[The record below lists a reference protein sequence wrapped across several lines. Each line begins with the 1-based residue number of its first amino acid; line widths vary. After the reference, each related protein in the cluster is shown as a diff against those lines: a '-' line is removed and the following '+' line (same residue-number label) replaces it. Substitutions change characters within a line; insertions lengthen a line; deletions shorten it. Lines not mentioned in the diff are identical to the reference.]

1 MFPHR
6 RDGIADNAGKSSGE
20 QREAGNA
27 SPMHGHRGIGMT
39 PAGELSRRSFLGLA
53 GGAAATGLLAACS
66 GDISG
71 TNGDRRD
78 PKITL
83 DALRTE
89 YSAKI
94 GLSVFDHSRQK
105 EFDDHGDTE
114 SYEASVVKVP
124 IALSVMRQAAEHGG
138 KIDDDQ
144 RELIRRSVEQSD
156 NEATAELFSSLA
168 DNPSDTISSSQN
180 DREALSANAINLTY
194 TRLGVQYTRSAKTW
208 DDNTTCSADQ
218 VQVARGLVDG
228 VDWVHPDD
236 MAYLRTLMSP
246 EDESQGWG
254 VGSMK
259 NGRAGNKQVRTV
271 EVKNGWLPN
280 DDGTWN
286 ITSMG
291 AVFTDDAA
299 YSVAVVSVGFE
310 SFEEGQKIAN
320 QAVKTYF
327 DAL

>member
-1 MFPHR
+1 M
-6 RDGIADNAGKSSGE
+6 
-20 QREAGNA
+20 
-27 SPMHGHRGIGMT
+27 
-39 PAGELSRRSFLGLA
+39 
-53 GGAAATGLLAACS
+53 
-66 GDISG
+66 
-71 TNGDRRD
+71 
-78 PKITL
+78 
-83 DALRTE
+83 
-89 YSAKI
+89 
-94 GLSVFDHSRQK
+94 
-105 EFDDHGDTE
+105 
-114 SYEASVVKVP
+114 
-124 IALSVMRQAAEHGG
+124 
-138 KIDDDQ
+138 
-144 RELIRRSVEQSD
+144 
-156 NEATAELFSSLA
+156 
-168 DNPSDTISSSQN
+168 
-180 DREALSANAINLTY
+180 
-194 TRLGVQYTRSAKTW
+194 GVQYTRSAKTW
-208 DDNTTCSADQ
+208 GDNTTCSADQ

-236 MAYLRTLMSP
+236 MAYLRSLMSP